1 MNTDIA
7 NNIARKMLAKNILN
21 EPTYSL
27 QDLFRIRDACITL
40 ARFELEDK
48 SLLNETLKYL
58 EQKVG
63 E

>member
-40 ARFELEDK
+40 ARYGLGDK
-48 SLLNETLKYL
+48 DLLNETLKYL

>member
-1 MNTDIA
+1 MIDTHSIA
-7 NNIARKMLAKNILN
+7 KELLAKNILN
-21 EPTYSL
+21 EPTCSL

-40 ARFELEDK
+40 ARYGLGDK
-48 SLLNETLKYL
+48 DLLNETLKYL